1 MDADSCPVKEEI
13 VEITLDFG
21 IDVVF
26 VASYNHVP
34 NEPLGGVWH
43 FVDSDKEAADLFIMN
58 HVNANDVV
66 VTQDIGLASTLLSK
80 KVHVLNPRGIPYEE
94 KDIESALHMRYLSA
108 KARRQGK
115 YGKGPKPFTS
125 EDRIQFQKNFIK
137 ILSKIKGIPSF
148 LTNNS

>member
-13 VEITLDFG
+13 VEIAHNFDVN
-21 IDVVF
+21 VVF

-34 NEPLGGVWH
+34 NVSIGGTWH

-58 HVNANDVV
+58 HVNAYDIA

-80 KVHVLNPRGIPYEE
+80 KVYVMSPRGSLYEE

-115 YGKGPKPFTS
+115 YGKGPKPFS
-125 EDRIQFQKNFIK
+125 REDRICFKKNFIK
-137 ILSKIKGIPSF
+137 TLSKIKGV
-148 LTNNS
+148 L